1 MKPSGERS
9 VGKSETLLQVKDA
22 EAKAK
27 LLIEQAD
34 EKQRT
39 IIAAARREAVDKV
52 QKAEQDQ
59 RSKSESVLSQE
70 RVALASQR
78 DELLRKGNEE
88 AASINHKA
96 KDRVPKAKT
105 MIKQKFERTLDAAT
119 GTNE

>member
-34 EKQRT
+34 EKQRS
-39 IIAAARREAVDKV
+39 IIAAARREAIDKV
-52 QKAEQDQ
+52 QKAEEDL
-59 RSKSESVLSQE
+59 RSKKESALSQE
-70 RVALASQR
+70 KLALATQR

-88 AASINHKA
+88 AAGINGKA
-96 KDRVPKAKT
+96 KDRVPKAKSLL
-105 MIKQKFERTLDAAT
+105 KQQFERTLDAAT